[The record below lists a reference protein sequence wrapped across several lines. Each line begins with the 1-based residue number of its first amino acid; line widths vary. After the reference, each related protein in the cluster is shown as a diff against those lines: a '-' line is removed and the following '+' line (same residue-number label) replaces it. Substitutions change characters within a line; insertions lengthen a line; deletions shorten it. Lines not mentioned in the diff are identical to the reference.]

1 MSLKGKTA
9 IITGGSR
16 GIGKACAIYLAKQGA
31 DIVFNYSNNSSM
43 AEETADEIKNLGVK
57 VLAVK
62 ADVKSSQDIDYLFN
76 QALEN
81 FNSIDILVNNAG
93 ITRDT
98 LLIRMKEEDWD
109 TVQDI
114 NLKGVYLTCKAAAK
128 HMMKKRQGR
137 IINISSVVGI
147 TGNPGQANYAASKAG
162 IIGFSKSIAK
172 ELAPRGIL
180 VNVVAP
186 GFIDTDMTSVLGE
199 KVKDNIL
206 SQIPLGRYGSPE
218 DVAKLVTFL
227 ASDDNQY
234 ITGQVINI
242 DGGMLM

>member
-57 VLAVK
+57 VQAVK

>member
-109 TVQDI
+109 AVLDI

>member
-57 VLAVK
+57 VQAVK

-98 LLIRMKEEDWD
+98 LIIRMKEEDWD
-109 TVQDI
+109 TVLDI

>member
-43 AEETADEIKNLGVK
+43 AEKTADEIKNLGVK
-57 VLAVK
+57 VQAVK

-109 TVQDI
+109 TVLDI

>member
-57 VLAVK
+57 VQAVK

-81 FNSIDILVNNAG
+81 LNSIDILVNNAG

-109 TVQDI
+109 TVLDI

>member
-57 VLAVK
+57 VQAVK

-109 TVQDI
+109 TVLDI

>member
-1 MSLKGKTA
+1 MNLKGKTA

-31 DIVFNYSNNSSM
+31 DIVFNYSNSSSM

-109 TVQDI
+109 TVLDI

>member
-57 VLAVK
+57 VQAVK

-109 TVQDI
+109 TVLDI
-114 NLKGVYLTCKAAAK
+114 NLKGVYLTCKVAAK

>member
-1 MSLKGKTA
+1 
-9 IITGGSR
+9 
-16 GIGKACAIYLAKQGA
+16 
-31 DIVFNYSNNSSM
+31 M

-57 VLAVK
+57 VQAVK

-109 TVQDI
+109 TVLDI

>member
-57 VLAVK
+57 VQAVK

-109 TVQDI
+109 KVLDI

>member
-57 VLAVK
+57 VQAVK

-109 TVQDI
+109 AVLDI
-114 NLKGVYLTCKAAAK
+114 NLKGVYLTCKVAAK

>member
-57 VLAVK
+57 VQAVK

-109 TVQDI
+109 TVLDI

-206 SQIPLGRYGSPE
+206 TQIPLGRYGSPE

>member
-109 TVQDI
+109 TVLDI

-206 SQIPLGRYGSPE
+206 TQIPLGRYGSPE

>member
-109 TVQDI
+109 TVLDI

>member
-43 AEETADEIKNLGVK
+43 AEKTADEIKNLGVK
-57 VLAVK
+57 VQAVK

-109 TVQDI
+109 KVLDI

>member
-57 VLAVK
+57 VQAVK

-109 TVQDI
+109 AVLDI